1 MSEYDDQ
8 KKKEPAEA
16 PEAKVH
22 LAKWSIW
29 IWVIPALAVFFVGW
43 MIVRYGFSGGDI
55 TVHFA
60 EARGL
65 DRYSPVRFRG
75 AKVGTV
81 QKITIDK
88 NLGEVV
94 VRISMDS
101 SMNHAL
107 KKGTRFWIVEPGLEG
122 SGLGGLLS
130 GTYVGIAP
138 GEGDNTKEFTGQ
150 EYAPVLD
157 SPEPGRKFLLEG
169 PGAGSISLGAPVQFQ
184 GIRVGRVLGSEYDE
198 KRGTTSV
205 HIFVVHRFADHV
217 RQTSRFW
224 KGGFALSLAGGG
236 LSTGDTSIASL
247 LNSPITFTTP
257 DALAGPPAAEGTR
270 FRLYETRGAA
280 EAASGGVT
288 VTYKTYFPGS
298 IHGLTPGTPVQM
310 KGVEVGRVVDVH
322 LRYVPATASLET
334 PVTLAVDPRELG
346 FTISDTT
353 TAAELRAT
361 MNDAMA
367 KLVQK
372 GLRASLASSL
382 VLPGASAVNLDL
394 TGAAGSAQLDLRSD
408 PPIIPAAA
416 GGSGIEGA
424 LASIND
430 VAGTIKNLPLREIAD
445 HMRSAA
451 SGVDSLVH
459 DPKLH
464 ESLDR
469 MNAAM
474 VQVQQA
480 ATTANQNVGPIAK
493 SLRNAASN
501 AESATATAKESVAP
515 LVESLKNAAT
525 SAEEAAK
532 RAEQLIGS
540 SQRQNYDLA
549 QMIRELTRAA
559 EAVRALASYLTE
571 NPDAVLKGRR
581 E

>member
-1 MSEYDDQ
+1 MSEYDG
-8 KKKEPAEA
+8 KKTDAEEA
-16 PEAKVH
+16 PKAKVH
-22 LAKWSIW
+22 LAKWSPW
-29 IWVIPALAVFFVGW
+29 IWVVPALAIFVVGW

-55 TVHFA
+55 TVRFA

-75 AKVGTV
+75 AKVGSV

-94 VRISMDS
+94 VSISMDT
-101 SMNHAL
+101 SMRHAL
-107 KKGTRFWIVEPGLEG
+107 NKGTRFWIVEPGLEG
-122 SGLGGLLS
+122 GGLGGILS

-138 GEGDNTKEFTGQ
+138 GQGEAVSEFAGQ
-150 EYAPVLD
+150 EYPPVLD
-157 SPEPGRKFLLEG
+157 APEPGRKFLLEG
-169 PGAGSISLGAPVQFQ
+169 PGAGSIAVGAPVQYQ
-184 GIRVGRVLGSEYDE
+184 GIRVGRVLGSAYDE

-205 HIFVVHRFADHV
+205 HVFVVHRFADRV
-217 RQTSRFW
+217 RTGSRFW
-224 KGGFALSLAGGG
+224 RGGLSVSLSGGG
-236 LSTGDTSIASL
+236 LSLGDASLSSL
-247 LNSPITFTTP
+247 LNSPISFYTP
-257 DALAGPPAAEGTR
+257 DVLAGSPAPEGTR
-270 FRLYETRGAA
+270 FQLFESRGTA
-280 EAASGGVT
+280 EAAAGGPSVA
-288 VTYKTYFPGS
+288 YRTYFPGP
-298 IHGLTPGTPVQM
+298 IHGLAAGTPVQM
-310 KGVEVGRVVDVH
+310 KGVEVGRVTDVR
-322 LRYVPATASLET
+322 LRYVPETATLET
-334 PVTLAVDPRELG
+334 PVTLQVDPRQLG
-346 FTISDTT
+346 FEVTGTT
-353 TAAELRAT
+353 TPEALRAT

-394 TGAAGSAQLDLRSD
+394 TASAGSAHLDLRSD

-430 VAGTIKNLPLREIAD
+430 VAGTIRNLPLREIAD

-474 VQVQQA
+474 AQVQQA

-493 SLRNAASN
+493 SLRNAAAS
-501 AESATATAKESVAP
+501 AETATATASQSVGP
-515 LVESLKNAAT
+515 LVESLRNAAT
-525 SAEEAAK
+525 SAEAAAK
-532 RAEQLIGS
+532 RAEQLIGT